1 MRDIGINFNMIRKLY
16 DQFILSFLVYRSI
29 LSSILFF
36 LNFLSVINNREKYEV
51 QIGLVKVKVYNGFIL
66 DVNVRV
72 IVNVIN
78 KSLIFDVGVFR
89 VIRKVVGFVYEM
101 DCKNFFQGLYFQILK
116 CY

>member
-1 MRDIGINFNMIRKLY
+1 M
-16 DQFILSFLVYRSI
+16 
-29 LSSILFF
+29 
-36 LNFLSVINNREKYEV
+36 
-51 QIGLVKVKVYNGFIL
+51 KVKVYNGFIL

-101 DCKNFFQGLYFQILK
+101 DCKIFF
-116 CY
+116 